1 MKGRLFRWSV
11 GLFMLAAAP
20 SAMAEDGYDL
30 WLRYARADQARTGAI
45 AAHASVIAAQDDS
58 PTIKAAT
65 QELQRGVAGM
75 TGTAPALSRTPVR
88 NALWLSTSL
97 STLALPFKP
106 QTLGTEGYAIRSTQV
121 NGQPVTL
128 IAANSDVGLLHGAYH
143 WLRLAQTGASLDAL
157 DDLLYGGFGELL
169 GVERPV
175 IVLRDHAHARDALGI
190 AATGAYYRE
199 KIAHPEMF
207 HVERFEHALAELD
220 AGRGETYFDLVLG
233 VFADHDDVRLV
244 LD

>member
-1 MKGRLFRWSV
+1 M
-11 GLFMLAAAP
+11 
-20 SAMAEDGYDL
+20 
-30 WLRYARADQARTGAI
+30 
-45 AAHASVIAAQDDS
+45 
-58 PTIKAAT
+58 
-65 QELQRGVAGM
+65 
-75 TGTAPALSRTPVR
+75 SRTFVIEGTRVHDIASFYDELNRVFMP
-88 NALWLSTSL
+88 NEAW
-97 STLALPFKP
+97 TL
-106 QTLGTEGYAIRSTQV
+106 
-121 NGQPVTL
+121 
-128 IAANSDVGLLHGAYH
+128 
-143 WLRLAQTGASLDAL
+143 GASLDAL

-233 VFADHDDVRLV
+233 VFAGHDDVRLV